1 MSELTAPPFP
11 FIQSNPVQNQPL
23 TQKVLFVYISC
34 HVGQV
39 RVPGSEM
46 RPIFLHGT
54 GLTKDGTTSLANLFL
69 WKALDL
75 DQCGLMGLF
84 PKKALQIFV
93 D

>member
-11 FIQSNPVQNQPL
+11 FIQSNPVRNQPL

-54 GLTKDGTTSLANLFL
+54 GLPKESLE
-69 WKALDL
+69 
-75 DQCGLMGLF
+75 
-84 PKKALQIFV
+84 LQESMIHYESIQMF
-93 D
+93 